1 MTGSNSDDSQE
12 TAGAMRRRKEDFLAI
27 MSHAIL
33 TQVSELLAKGILLLD
48 SPLNPVRHRHVS
60 TLERCV
66 PEPLF
71 LLKAGHECVTGGRH
85 ETGATDP
92 S

>member
-27 MSHAIL
+27 MSHEIL

-48 SPLNPVRHRHVS
+48 SLLNPVRHRLS
-60 TLERCV
+60 R
-66 PEPLF
+66 PLSAACRSRSSCSK
-71 LLKAGHECVTGGRH
+71 LGMSA
-85 ETGATDP
+85 
-92 S
+92 

>member
-1 MTGSNSDDSQE
+1 
-12 TAGAMRRRKEDFLAI
+12 
-27 MSHAIL
+27 
-33 TQVSELLAKGILLLD
+33 
-48 SPLNPVRHRHVS
+48 LNPVRHRHVS